1 MNGGIQDEERK
12 NHEKSFCRR
21 GERDAL
27 RFRSVI
33 ENTME
38 SRIGKV
44 CGKDEIRAF
53 VKAELAKMN
62 DATSDYSFR
71 WSFNN

>member
-1 MNGGIQDEERK
+1 MKNEKIMRK
-12 NHEKSFCRR
+12 AFA
-21 GERDAL
+21 DAAYEML
-27 RFRSVI
+27 YVSDPEIMEAVI

-44 CGKDEIRAF
+44 CGKDEIKAF

-62 DATSDYSFR
+62 DATSDYSFQ